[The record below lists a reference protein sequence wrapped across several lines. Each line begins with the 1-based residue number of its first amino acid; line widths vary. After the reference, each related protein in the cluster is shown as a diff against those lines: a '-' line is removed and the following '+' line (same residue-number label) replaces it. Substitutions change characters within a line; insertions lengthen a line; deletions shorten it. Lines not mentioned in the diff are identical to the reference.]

1 MLTCPFLASDSF
13 LSSSGSHN
21 SLFLYIT
28 VFKAFAL
35 DSRIFPAPRTTSE
48 HPLFLLY
55 SPLETR
61 AFVLRFEEGFW
72 CQSETRKKRD
82 IAALRS
88 SSGML
93 SIRRRTRCARH
104 HRARSWLGN
113 NHQNKKVPPF
123 RERYIKR
130 RSTTNHRDARD
141 ERREKRPR
149 RKGTTTEDA
158 PSLSRDL
165 KLVLVRN
172 GVVRGITF
180 FILFCVKE
188 CKKCKKCWKE

>member
-1 MLTCPFLASDSF
+1 MSLIIPFSRTMMLTCPFLASDSF

-123 RERYIKR
+123 RERYKKKKHNKPSR
-130 RSTTNHRDARD
+130 RA
-141 ERREKRPR
+141 RREKRKATTKKGNDDR
-149 RKGTTTEDA
+149 RRTEFVER
-158 PSLSRDL
+158 S
-165 KLVLVRN
+165 
-172 GVVRGITF
+172 
-180 FILFCVKE
+180 
-188 CKKCKKCWKE
+188 